1 MLFSTSDD
9 TDFVYNH
16 TRSFKCARFKKFF
29 VSTFRYTSLCANF
42 NIFFTFFLGVKE
54 WIRKNLRFSPEEMA
68 LLVWDSFRGHLTEGV
83 KALLARRNVDVAV
96 IPGGLTPVL
105 QPLDK
110 CINKPFK
117 TKVRVQYQA
126 WVVNGPFTYTLSG
139 KKRPPSKELVLQW
152 IHRAWQEIPAELIA
166 HSFKSCGN
174 TNNLDGTE
182 DEAVWEEETGNAEEN
197 GDDEVLDN
205 EFETDSES
213 DD

>member
-1 MLFSTSDD
+1 M
-9 TDFVYNH
+9 TDFVYIG
-16 TRSFKCARFKKFF
+16 TQSFKCAKFNKFF
-29 VSTFRYTSLCANF
+29 VTTSLYARLCANF

-54 WIRKNLRFSPEEMA
+54 WIRKNLRYSPEERA
-68 LLVWDSFRGHLTEGV
+68 LLVWDSFRGHLTEDV
-83 KALLARRNVDVAV
+83 KAVLARRHVDVAV

-117 TKVRVQYQA
+117 TKVRAQDQA
-126 WVVNGPFTYTLSG
+126 WMVNGPFTYTPSG
-139 KKRPPSKELVLQW
+139 KKRPPSKEVILQW

-166 HSFKSCGN
+166 HSFKSCGISN
-174 TNNLDGTE
+174 ALDGTE
-182 DEAVWEEETGNAEEN
+182 DEAVWEEETGGAEE
-197 GDDEVLDN
+197 GGADEVIDN